1 MSFMFNPFDYDDQ
14 TAINRPEL
22 DEGTVQSV
30 ISGIEESAYYI
41 SKLLAEKSSEGGGC
55 NVAIALEGYIGA
67 MWDQT
72 VNLVSQ
78 YLKEKL
84 FSVTAVDFS
93 TIFKTPDQL
102 DRLLSVS
109 LESDPEK
116 DPVKLFGRLYDG
128 TYEEMLDSRKLQTL
142 SESLEKSGTSERGGE
157 VIIVYGCGCTVRT
170 LRPLYD
176 FVFYFDVTPKEVV
189 LRARKG
195 FLKNL
200 GDHTARPLKE
210 LLRRCY
216 YVDYE
221 VAVKHRRDLIEN
233 DAIDFYI
240 ASDDPVNINMMPW
253 RTFRSIMS
261 SLVRY
266 PFRCKPVYLEG
277 VWGGQY
283 LKKIRNL
290 PERMKNCA
298 WAFDLI
304 PLEVS
309 IVAEAGRH
317 MLEFPFFT
325 FVQAEGE
332 ALMGKE
338 CMEKFKGY
346 FPVRLNYDDTWHG
359 NGNMSIQVH
368 SGHEYNITNFNELGR
383 QDESYYVV
391 VAGHGAKTYIG
402 FWDEADTGEFI
413 NEVKKSEKEFTPV
426 DYGKYVN
433 SFPSR
438 PGMQFMI
445 PSGTIHASG
454 RNQLV
459 LETGSLTVGSYTYK
473 LYDYLRSDLDGVPR
487 PIHTYHGE
495 HAVIKER
502 TTSWVKENLV
512 RDPILIRKG
521 DKYAEYVI
529 GEHHLIYFSLRR
541 LEFEEYVE
549 DDTNGKF
556 HALVLIDGE
565 KVMIRSV
572 EDPGRF
578 YIQNYLDIVIV
589 PATFGKYII
598 KNQGNEP
605 VCIHKTVLKDGF
617 MNDRP

>member
-14 TAINRPEL
+14 TAVNKPEL
-22 DEGTVQSV
+22 DDSTIQSV
-30 ISGIEESAYYI
+30 ISGIEESAQYI
-41 SKLLAEKSSEGGGC
+41 SNLLAEKSSEDGGN
-55 NVAIALEGYIGA
+55 NVIVALDGYIGA

-78 YLKEKL
+78 YLSQKS
-84 FSVTAVDFS
+84 FSVSAVDFS

-102 DRLLSVS
+102 DRLLCAS

-116 DPVKLFGRLYDG
+116 DPAKLFGRLYEG
-128 TYEEMLDSRKLQTL
+128 TYEEMLDIKKLRIL
-142 SESLEKSGTSERGGE
+142 SESLEKSKIFKKDREA
-157 VIIVYGCGCTVRT
+157 IIVYGCGCTVNA
-170 LRPLYD
+170 LQAVYD
-176 FVFYFDVTPKEVV
+176 FIFYFDVTPKEVV

-221 VAVKHRRDLIEN
+221 VAVKQRKYLIDN

-240 ASDDPVNINMMPW
+240 ASDDPVNIRLMPW
-253 RTFRSIMS
+253 KTFRSIMS
-261 SLVRY
+261 SMARY

-309 IVAEAGRH
+309 IMVDTGRH
-317 MLEFPFFT
+317 RLEFPFFT

-332 ALMGKE
+332 ALMGRE
-338 CMEKFKGY
+338 CVEKFKGY
-346 FPVRLNYDDTWHG
+346 FPVRFNYDDTWHG

-368 SGHEYNITNFNELGR
+368 SGHEYNITNFNEHGR

-391 VAGHGAKTYIG
+391 AAGHGAKTYIG
-402 FWDEADTGEFI
+402 FRDEADTGEFI
-413 NEVKKSEKEFTPV
+413 DEVKRSEKEFTPV

-433 SFPSR
+433 DVPST
-438 PGMQFMI
+438 PGLQFLL
-445 PSGTIHASG
+445 PAGTIHASG
-454 RNQLV
+454 RNQIV
-459 LETGSLTVGSYTYK
+459 LETGSLTVGSYTFK
-473 LYDYLRSDLDGVPR
+473 MYDYLRSDLDGVPR

-495 HAVIKER
+495 RALIKER
-502 TTSWVKENLV
+502 TSSWVKGNLV

-521 DKYAEYVI
+521 DKWAEYVI

-541 LEFEEYVE
+541 LEFEEYIE

-556 HALVLIDGE
+556 HALDLVDGE
-565 KVMIRSV
+565 KVMIQSV
-572 EDPGRF
+572 DNPGRF

-589 PATFGKYII
+589 PASFGKYII
-598 KNQGNEP
+598 KNQGSQP

-617 MNDRP
+617 INDRP